1 MVPLDKL
8 DLHDALP
15 LPGLALR
22 GGHELLLLEGGR
34 HLFPSMVQAMDEAQH
49 EIWLATYILDL
60 QAQALQ
66 VIEAL
71 ERAAQRG
78 VKVRVLVDGFGSASR
93 LSSLRARWRQQGV
106 ALEVF
111 RPLERWTAWFQPS
124 QLRRMHQKI
133 AVVDG
138 LVAFVGGINLLDD
151 HLEVQGWSH
160 PEPRLDFAVR
170 VRGPLVKEVEHL
182 AQALWTRAHM
192 GRDWRE
198 ELALIVASEEPLQ
211 AAWQLARD
219 LRTGQLQGLRERKQ
233 RFWRWWR
240 GGRAEAPSPSGA
252 MMQEEP
258 PIWAALIVRDNVT
271 QRRVIER
278 AYVEA
283 LSRAQTQVEIA
294 CSYFYPGRAFRRA
307 LVQAARRG
315 VRVRLLL
322 QGRPDYVLA
331 GLAAR
336 VLYAE
341 LLAHGIEIHEYM
353 PAHLHAKV
361 AVVDDTWATVGSSNI
376 DPLSLLLNLEA
387 NVVVWDPGFARQLRA
402 RLAHAFSQSQA
413 ISGQTV
419 PRGARRWLSGG
430 LVAGLARL
438 YMRLAGV
445 RVRY

>member
-8 DLHDALP
+8 EPHDALP
-15 LPGLALR
+15 QPGLELR
-22 GGHELLLLEGGR
+22 GGHELRLLEGGR
-34 HLFPSMVQAMDEAQH
+34 ALFPALIQAIDEARQ
-49 EIWLATYILDL
+49 EVCLATYILDL

-71 ERAAQRG
+71 ERAAHRG
-78 VKVRVLVDGFGSASR
+78 VRVRVLVDGFGSAGR
-93 LSSLRARWRQQGV
+93 LPGLRARWRQRGV

-111 RPLERWTAWFQPS
+111 RPLDRWTAWFQPS

-133 AVVDG
+133 AVVDAE
-138 LVAFVGGINLLDD
+138 LAFVGGINLLDD

-160 PEPRLDFAVR
+160 PEPRLDFAVQ
-170 VRGPLVKEVEHL
+170 VRGPLVQEVARL

-198 ELALIVASEEPLQ
+198 ELALIVASEEPIQ
-211 AAWQLARD
+211 AAWQLARE
-219 LRTGQLQGLRERKQ
+219 LRTGQLQGLRERK
-233 RFWRWWR
+233 RRLLRWWR
-240 GGRAEAPSPSGA
+240 GGRKEAALEATSA
-252 MMQEEP
+252 THQEP
-258 PIWAALIVRDNVT
+258 PVWAALLVRDNVT
-271 QRRVIER
+271 QRRTIER

-283 LSRAQTQVEIA
+283 IARAESRVDIA

-322 QGRPDYVLA
+322 QGKLDYALA

-341 LLAHGIEIHEYM
+341 LLAQGIEIHEYM

-361 AVVDDTWATVGSSNI
+361 AVVDETWATVGSSNI

-387 NVVVWDPGFARQLRA
+387 NVVVWDAGFARQLSA
-402 RLAHAFSQSQA
+402 RLEQAFALSQS
-413 ISGQTV
+413 ISAQTV